1 MTASDIIL
9 ALQQEVVNAQHD
21 KCVYIFLYL
30 STIHRK
36 YNVNLYILYLCTYIV
51 LHEQALLWVTKPS
64 ANVRC
69 FYCHFCLQVFHLY
82 TPLVVYISYIYR
94 NINEFCAVP
103 NLAVIVVATGIK
115 PQQSH
120 CCVRV
125 SVRRDNSIGPTTQRH
140 EMVDC
145 SFRISK
151 FYLHL
156 LSDADRAMFF
166 G

>member
-1 MTASDIIL
+1 MSICIYSIYVHTLCYMNTHYCGSQNRQPMFVAFTVISVCKFSI
-9 ALQQEVVNAQHD
+9 
-21 KCVYIFLYL
+21 C
-30 STIHRK
+30 IHP
-36 YNVNLYILYLCTYIV
+36 
-51 LHEQALLWVTKPS
+51 W
-64 ANVRC
+64 
-69 FYCHFCLQVFHLY
+69 
-82 TPLVVYISYIYR
+82 SYIYR

-120 CCVRV
+120 YCVRV
-125 SVRRDNSIGPTTQRH
+125 SARRDNSIGPTTQRH

-145 SFRISK
+145 SVRISK
-151 FYLHL
+151 FYFQL